1 MLLCGYHASLLSSSN
16 IFPNDCQTWTIQNKQ
31 WVSGVF
37 WPSLVFAYNASTSK
51 RSNLITGWLLVLCV
65 KRGPFHL
72 VWFYFASWSS
82 FVIGKKM
89 KGLVHMYSYTTHLK
103 CSKRSTVIT
112 TWLDHCW
119 FSVRSHYIL
128 LNYFFCLH
136 LFALL
141 RLLLLWVAIRVFC

>member
-31 WVSGVF
+31 WASGVF

-89 KGLVHMYSYTTHLK
+89 KGLVHMYSCTTHLLMLK
-103 CSKRSTVIT
+103 KINSDNNV
-112 TWLDHCW
+112 TW
-119 FSVRSHYIL
+119 SL
-128 LNYFFCLH
+128 LVLSEVLLH
-136 LFALL
+136 LTQLFLLLAFALL
-141 RLLLLWVAIRVFC
+141 RLIFSE